1 MTRKLNVAFV
11 HPDLGIGGAERLVVD
26 AALAL
31 QQRGHAV
38 TLYTMHH
45 DPAHCFAETR
55 DGTLD
60 VRVGG
65 NWPVPASVFGKLHI
79 LCTILRSLFLARTII
94 SAAEQY
100 DVLFVDQLSAP
111 IPLLKYAQAHIF
123 FYCHF
128 PDKLQ
133 ARRDSVGRQVYR
145 WAFDLL
151 EELTT
156 GEADEVVVNSRFT
169 QETFRKA
176 FPRLAKVPKVLMP
189 ALNLQAYDKPVD
201 LEDPALLALR
211 TEKAMVVS
219 INRFERKKD
228 VKLAIDAFHSARGQ
242 TKDSEL
248 CLVVA
253 GGWDSKVPE
262 NIEHLK
268 ELEEHARSLGLRT
281 RTVAPQGISR
291 EARSLLPSDA
301 VSTPTLLDMDDET
314 PVESEQLATTDVLF
328 LPSFS
333 ENQRAFL
340 LSKAHCILYTPSNE
354 HLGIVPLEAMYMRV
368 PVVAVNSGGPRETVV
383 HGKTGYL
390 CEPDHLEFAK
400 AIVKIVG
407 MPDEKRRAMGELGR
421 ARVQEGFGLDAFGSK
436 LEGMFYDMCRR
447 PLYASWVM
455 GGFLIIF
462 IVCAASFTLFLCW

>member
-1 MTRKLNVAFV
+1 MAQKLNVAFV

-31 QQRGHAV
+31 QQRGHTV
-38 TLYTMHH
+38 TIYTMHH

-65 NWPVPASVFGKLHI
+65 NWPIPPSLFGGLHI
-79 LCTILRSLFLARTII
+79 FCTILRSLFLARTII
-94 SAAEQY
+94 SDPVQY

-133 ARRDSVGRQVYR
+133 AKRDSVGRRIYR
-145 WAFDLL
+145 WGFDLL

-156 GEADEVVVNSRFT
+156 GEADEIVVNSRFT

-176 FPRLAKVPKVLMP
+176 FPRLAKVPRVLMP
-189 ALNLQAYDKPVD
+189 ALNLKAYDTPVD

-228 VKLAIDAFHSARGQ
+228 VQLAIDAFTNARGQ
-242 TKDSEL
+242 INDKEL

-253 GGWDSKVPE
+253 GGWDPKVAE
-262 NIEHLK
+262 NTEHLK
-268 ELEEHARSLGLRT
+268 ELEAHAKSLGLRT
-281 RTVAPQGISR
+281 RTPADP
-291 EARSLLPSDA
+291 
-301 VSTPTLLDMDDET
+301 
-314 PVESEQLATTDVLF
+314 EQLADADVLF
-328 LPSFS
+328 LPSFT

-340 LSKAHCILYTPSNE
+340 LSTALCILYTPSNE

-368 PVVAVNSGGPRETVV
+368 PVVAVNSGGPRETVL

-390 CEPDHLEFAK
+390 CEPDQQEFAK
-400 AIVKIVG
+400 AIVKIIG
-407 MPDEKRRAMGELGR
+407 MSNDKRRAMGELGH
-421 ARVQEGFGLDAFGSK
+421 ARVKDGFGLDAFGSK
-436 LEGMFYDMCRR
+436 LEGMFSDMRKR
-447 PLYASWVM
+447 PLYASWVL
-455 GGFLIIF
+455 GGILILF
-462 IVCAASFTLFLCW
+462 IVSVASFTLFLCW

>member
-1 MTRKLNVAFV
+1 MAQKLNVAFV

-31 QQRGHAV
+31 QQRGHTV
-38 TLYTMHH
+38 TIYTMHH

-65 NWPVPASVFGKLHI
+65 NWPIPPSLFGGLHI
-79 LCTILRSLFLARTII
+79 FCTILRSLFLARTII
-94 SAAEQY
+94 SDPMQY

-133 ARRDSVGRQVYR
+133 AKRDSVGRRIYR
-145 WAFDLL
+145 WGFDLL

-156 GEADEVVVNSRFT
+156 GEADEIVVNSRFT
-169 QETFRKA
+169 QETFRRA
-176 FPRLAKVPKVLMP
+176 FPRLAKVPRVLMP
-189 ALNLQAYDKPVD
+189 ALNLKAYDTPVD

-228 VKLAIDAFHSARGQ
+228 VQLAIDAFTNARGQ
-242 TKDSEL
+242 ISDKEL

-253 GGWDSKVPE
+253 GGWDPKVAE
-262 NIEHLK
+262 NTEHLK
-268 ELEEHARSLGLRT
+268 ELEAHAKSLGLRT

-291 EARSLLPSDA
+291 EARALLPPDA
-301 VSTPTLLDMDDET
+301 VSTPTLLDMDDEK
-314 PVESEQLATTDVLF
+314 PADPEQLADADVLF
-328 LPSFS
+328 LPSFT

-340 LSKAHCILYTPSNE
+340 LSTAQCILYTPSNE

-368 PVVAVNSGGPRETVV
+368 PVVAVNSGGPRETVL

-390 CEPDHLEFAK
+390 CEPDQQEFAK
-400 AIVKIVG
+400 AIVKIIG
-407 MPDEKRRAMGELGR
+407 MPNDKRRAMGELGH
-421 ARVQEGFGLDAFGSK
+421 ARVKDGFGLDAFGSK
-436 LEGMFYDMCRR
+436 LEGMFSDMRKR
-447 PLYASWVM
+447 PLYASWVL
-455 GGFLIIF
+455 GGVLILF
-462 IVCAASFTLFLCW
+462 IVSVASFTLFLCW